1 MSKAR
6 VTKLLIVAA
15 VAATAALPIVQAQ
28 QTQPPPQQPAQAPPG
43 GAQQGP
49 PPEPKNLV
57 VLKGMSRPQVMQVM
71 REWTAALGVE
81 CSFCHQ
87 APYDTETPRKHVAR
101 LMHRDYVAGAKHKD
115 GSAVSCK
122 DCHQGQPNPLRT
134 QPFAAALGR
143 AAAPALMIPA
153 DKVMDVMQEFTKA
166 LGVKCDYCHVPG
178 KFADETPRKQIARF
192 MMTEFSG
199 KLTKADG
206 SAMSCND
213 CHQGHAL
220 PLAKLPFP
228 RRPQQQQQQPAPAQP
243 PGEKRSNE

>member
-6 VTKLLIVAA
+6 VTKLLLVAVIA
-15 VAATAALPIVQAQ
+15 VSAALSVVQAHQ
-28 QTQPPPQQPAQAPPG
+28 QPPQQPPP
-43 GAQQGP
+43 GP
-49 PPEPKNLV
+49 PPEPKNLI
-57 VLKGMSRPQVMQVM
+57 VLKGMSRPQVIQVM

-87 APYDTETPRKHVAR
+87 APYDTETPRKHVSR

-115 GSAVSCK
+115 GTAVSCK

-143 AAAPALMIPA
+143 AAAPAPLIPP
-153 DKVMDVMQEFTKA
+153 DKIMDVMQEFTKA

-220 PLAKLPFP
+220 PLTKLPFP
-228 RRPQQQQQQPAPAQP
+228 RRPPQQQQPAPAQP
-243 PGEKRSNE
+243 PGDKKPNG